1 MRARASLWLVGC
13 AALALAAGGCR
24 REAPRAEVQ
33 LWHTFDPA
41 EAATLGRAL
50 AGAPVRAATRGVAF
64 ERAQNV
70 LRAAL
75 ERGGDECPDVARV
88 DAAWIPGLARR
99 GLLAE
104 APAQLLSGAAVE
116 PAAAALAEYEG
127 RRYGVAQ
134 TFGCLAVIERGGLA
148 GGAGG
153 AGGAGPGAGPVQ
165 TLDQLGERLVDGC
178 VAADADGG
186 PRCEVALE
194 ADGFW
199 ALPWIFAEGGAL
211 VDPAART
218 VSIDQEPAERAL
230 ARLAALARGRTLA
243 AEPVAALARGE
254 LPLVVEGPWVLG
266 RLGGAE
272 VRVTAFPAA
281 PDGQPSAPVVGQI
294 WVVGRCSRAPERAWR
309 LVEHLVSA
317 PVAAR
322 FARETFAPPALV
334 AARGEAPA
342 VVQAFVAAC
351 PARTLPR
358 HEISSALFD
367 DLTPAVGAVL
377 RGDASAAEALVDV
390 ARGWRRRLA
399 ALEAP

>member
-1 MRARASLWLVGC
+1 MRARASRWLGWC
-13 AALALAAGGCR
+13 AALVVAAVGGCR

-50 AGAPVRAATRGVAF
+50 AGAPVRAATRAVAF

-104 APAQLLSGAAVE
+104 APPELLSGAAVE

-134 TFGCLAVIERGGLA
+134 TFGCLAVIERGG
-148 GGAGG
+148 GGAGV
-153 AGGAGPGAGPVQ
+153 ALQ
-165 TLDQLGERLVDGC
+165 SLDQLGERLVGGC

-218 VSIDQEPAERAL
+218 VSIDEAPAQRAL
-230 ARLAALARGRTLA
+230 GRLAALARGRALA
-243 AEPVAALARGE
+243 GDPVAALARGE

-266 RLGGAE
+266 RLGGSE

-294 WVVGRCSRAPERAWR
+294 WVVGRCSRAPTRAWR
-309 LVEHLVSA
+309 LIEHLVSA

-342 VVQAFVAAC
+342 VVQAFVTAC

-377 RGDASAAEALVDV
+377 RGEATPTEAMVDV